1 MLKYKIRQCISPGL
15 NRPESDHQPIETC
28 VNKEYRYSFVLLLFL
43 LAVPFSVPVQGQ
55 NLPEP
60 AESDAAAAP
69 ERVDVAPMAEDS
81 QIKDRLSR
89 ILTATEWFENPQVE
103 VNDGVVFL
111 GGSTGTED
119 YKRWAGD
126 LARNTQDVTA
136 VVNKIEILEPDIWDY
151 QPAFTGLQELWRNIM
166 GAIPFLIFGIVVLI
180 LFWGISALV
189 AKGVRLYLTNRQMN
203 DLLQDITARGIGIG
217 VFLLGIYI
225 VFHVADLTN
234 VALTILGGTGLLGI
248 VLGIAFRDITENFL
262 ASIFLSVQNPFHA
275 GDLVE
280 INDTIGF
287 IQRLTIRATLLIT
300 EEGNHLQIPNSTVYK
315 SSILNYTSNPNQR
328 ISFVI
333 GIGYDAS
340 VASAQDLAL
349 KIFEEHPAT
358 LREPE
363 PWILVDELASST
375 INLKF
380 YFWVDGSKHNVL
392 KVKSSVLR
400 QIKTAY
406 LTEGISMPDNARER
420 VYLDVKKIQST
431 EKTVPSG
438 EKKTGSPSV
447 PEDATLVTKAEG
459 QLESNDEEILEQA
472 RMSRSPEEGED
483 LLKPH
488 KD

>member
-1 MLKYKIRQCISPGL
+1 M
-15 NRPESDHQPIETC
+15 H
-28 VNKEYRYSFVLLLFL
+28 KEYQYIFIVLLLL
-43 LAVPFSVPVQGQ
+43 ITMPHSVLAQVQNQ
-55 NLPEP
+55 TETTEP
-60 AESDAAAAP
+60 DETAAP
-69 ERVDVAPMAEDS
+69 ERVDVAPVADDS
-81 QIKDRLSR
+81 QIRDRLAR

-111 GGSTGTED
+111 SGSTETGD

-136 VVNKIEILEPDIWDY
+136 VVNRIDILDPDIWDY
-151 QPAFTGLQELWRNIM
+151 QPAYTGLQELWRNIM
-166 GAIPFLIFGIVVLI
+166 SAIPFLIFGIVVLVI
-180 LFWGISALV
+180 FWGISVLV
-189 AKGVRLYLTNRQMN
+189 AKGARAYLVNRQMN
-203 DLLQDITARGIGIG
+203 DLLQDIAARGIGIF

-275 GDLVE
+275 GDHVE
-280 INDTIGF
+280 INNNIGYV
-287 IQRLTIRATLLIT
+287 QRLTIRATLLMT
-300 EEGNHLQIPNSTVYK
+300 LDGNHLQIPNSIVYK

-328 ISFVI
+328 FSFVI

-340 VASAQDLAL
+340 VTSAQDLAT
-349 KIFEEHPAT
+349 KIFEEHPAV

-363 PWILVDELASST
+363 PLVLVDKLAPST
-375 INLKF
+375 INLMF
-380 YFWVDGSKHNVL
+380 YVWVDGSKHNVL

-406 LTEGISMPDNARER
+406 LAEEVSMPDDARER
-420 VYLDVKKIQST
+420 IFLDGVTIQSRKET
-431 EKTVPSG
+431 EASDKKKTVSRP
-438 EKKTGSPSV
+438 V
-447 PEDATLVTKAEG
+447 AEDSKLITKAEG

-472 RMSRSPEEGED
+472 RKSRSPEEGDD
-483 LLKPH
+483 LLKPN
-488 KD
+488 K

>member
-1 MLKYKIRQCISPGL
+1 MHR
-15 NRPESDHQPIETC
+15 
-28 VNKEYRYSFVLLLFL
+28 EYRCLFIILLLL
-43 LAVPFSVPVQGQ
+43 ITMPLSVHAQVQNQ
-55 NLPEP
+55 TETI
-60 AESDAAAAP
+60 EQDETTAP
-69 ERVDVAPMAEDS
+69 ERVDVAPVANDA
-81 QIKDRLSR
+81 QIRERLVR
-89 ILTATEWFENPQVE
+89 ILTATEWFEDPQVE

-111 GGSTGTED
+111 NGSTKTND

-136 VVNKIEILEPDIWDY
+136 VVNRIEILDPDIWNY

-166 GAIPFLIFGIVVLI
+166 SAIPFLIFGIVVLVI
-180 LFWGISALV
+180 FWGISVLV
-189 AKGVRLYLTNRQMN
+189 AKGARFYLAKRLIN
-203 DLLQDITARGIGIG
+203 DLLQDIAARGIAFV

-275 GDLVE
+275 GDHVD
-280 INDTIGF
+280 INGNSGF
-287 IQRLTIRATLLIT
+287 VQRLTIRATLLMT
-300 EEGNHLQIPNSTVYK
+300 LDGNHLQIPNSTVYK

-340 VASAQDLAL
+340 VTSAQDLAS
-349 KIFEEHPAT
+349 KIFEEHPAI

-363 PWILVDELASST
+363 PLVLVDKLASST
-375 INLKF
+375 INLMF
-380 YFWVDGSKHNVL
+380 YIWVDGSKHNVL
-392 KVKSSVLR
+392 KVKSSALR

-406 LTEGISMPDNARER
+406 LAEGISMPDDARER
-420 VYLDVKKIQST
+420 VFIDGLTLQSRKETGASDVKTSENI
-431 EKTVPSG
+431 PLA
-438 EKKTGSPSV
+438 
-447 PEDATLVTKAEG
+447 EDSKLVTKAEG

-472 RMSRSPEEGED
+472 RTSRSPEEGDD
-483 LLKPH
+483 LLKP
-488 KD
+488 KK

>member
-1 MLKYKIRQCISPGL
+1 MHKKFQYVFL
-15 NRPESDHQPIETC
+15 
-28 VNKEYRYSFVLLLFL
+28 VLLLLITIPHTVFGQ
-43 LAVPFSVPVQGQ
+43 VQSQ
-55 NLPEP
+55 TETT
-60 AESDAAAAP
+60 EQDETTAP
-69 ERVDVAPMAEDS
+69 EHVEVEPVADDS
-81 QIKDRLSR
+81 QIRDRLAR
-89 ILTATEWFENPQVE
+89 ILVATAWFENPEVE

-111 GGSTGTED
+111 SGSTETGD

-136 VVNKIEILEPDIWDY
+136 VVNRIDILDPDIWDY
-151 QPAFTGLQELWRNIM
+151 QPAYTGLQELWRNIM
-166 GAIPFLIFGIVVLI
+166 SAIPFLIFGIVVLVI
-180 LFWGISALV
+180 FWGISMLV
-189 AKGVRLYLTNRQMN
+189 AKGARAYLSNRPMN
-203 DLLQDITARGIGIG
+203 DLLQDIAARGIAFV
-217 VFLLGIYI
+217 VFFMGIYI

-275 GDLVE
+275 GDHVE
-280 INDTIGF
+280 INDNIGF
-287 IQRLTIRATLLIT
+287 VQRLTIRATLLIT
-300 EEGNHLQIPNSTVYK
+300 LDGNHLQIPNSIVYK

-349 KIFEEHPAT
+349 KVFEEHPAV

-363 PWILVDELASST
+363 SLVLVDKLASST

-380 YFWVDGSKHNVL
+380 YIWVDGSKHNML

-406 LTEGISMPDNARER
+406 LAEGISMPDDARER
-420 VYLDVKKIQST
+420 INLDGLTIQSPKKPAT
-431 EKTVPSG
+431 SDK
-438 EKKTGSPSV
+438 KKTESTPLA
-447 PEDATLVTKAEG
+447 EDSKLITKAEG
-459 QLESNDEEILEQA
+459 QLESNDEEILDQA
-472 RMSRSPEEGED
+472 RKSRSPEEGED
-483 LLKPH
+483 LLKPN
-488 KD
+488 K